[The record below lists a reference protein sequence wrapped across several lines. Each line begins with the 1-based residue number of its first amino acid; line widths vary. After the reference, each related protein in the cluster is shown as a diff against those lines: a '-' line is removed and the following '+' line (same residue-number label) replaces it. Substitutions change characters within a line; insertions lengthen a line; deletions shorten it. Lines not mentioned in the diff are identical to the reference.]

1 MYNAGLSGPEAWRK
15 VLAYFDAAIA
25 LDPNYAAAYT
35 GRARAYGHAV
45 IFVVPPEERM
55 ALRKQALAAAERAV
69 ALAPGWGEARSVLA
83 TIRAY
88 VMMDFRGAAPEHER
102 AIALAPGS
110 AQVQRRYGQF
120 VGTLGHFDRATEA
133 LRRAVSLDPQ
143 NYLVHL
149 SLGQNLD
156 KARRYDEAL
165 AEFRAAAA
173 LVSDPKAVGGELAQT
188 LLDAGDNEQAGSMCE
203 SPATPLDDDD
213 RAACLAQAYHALG
226 RVADAQREMA
236 KYKAYGGDRSSYEYA
251 RIYACWGDTA
261 EALRWL
267 EKAEQLADP
276 GFQSFRVDKCLD
288 TIRQESRFKAIE
300 ARLNYPP

>member
-1 MYNAGLSGPEAWRK
+1 
-15 VLAYFDAAIA
+15 
-25 LDPNYAAAYT
+25 
-35 GRARAYGHAV
+35 
-45 IFVVPPEERM
+45 
-55 ALRKQALAAAERAV
+55 
-69 ALAPGWGEARSVLA
+69 
-83 TIRAY
+83 
-88 VMMDFRGAAPEHER
+88 MDFRGAAPEHER

-120 VGTLGHFDRATEA
+120 VDNLGHFDRAIEA

-143 NYLVHL
+143 NFLVHL
-149 SLGQNLD
+149 GLGQGLG

-188 LLDAGDNEQAGSMCE
+188 LLDAGDNDQARSMCE

-213 RAACLAQAYHALG
+213 RPACLAQAYHALG
-226 RVADAQREMA
+226 RVADALREMA
-236 KYKAYGGDRSSYEYA
+236 KYKALRGDRSSYEYG

-288 TIRQESRFKAIE
+288 SIRQEPRFKAIE
-300 ARLNYPP
+300 ARLNFPP